1 MIIVLPLPI
10 PLDPNPAMARPRIN
24 ILDVGARVQRR
35 DPAAKMMMEVR

>member
-10 PLDPNPAMARPRIN
+10 PLDPKPATARPRMN

-35 DPAAKMMMEVR
+35 EPAAKMTMEVR